1 VSLGEILRSGGI
13 RKMGTVMEII
23 TKRYSAREYQD
34 KPVEREK
41 ILEIVEAAR
50 LAPST
55 SNVQP
60 WRFGVVEDPRLK
72 DALVEKGMGLVVSN
86 RWAREA
92 PVIIVMCAH
101 LDWVVHRLGAKAA
114 DLQYYLLD
122 IGIAGEHMVL
132 TATELG
138 LGTCWIGWFRAKAIK
153 DILNIPKRWKVV
165 ALLTL
170 GYPREEG
177 APKSRTRLDL
187 DESPEKA
194 RKPYSSFLGLQ
205 ENNGRNDRDPPDNLK
220 EKEVFPEQ
228 KIGDHPCNDGL

>member
-1 VSLGEILRSGGI
+1 
-13 RKMGTVMEII
+13 MGTVIETIA
-23 TKRYSAREYQD
+23 KRYSVRGYQD
-34 KPVEREK
+34 KSVEREK
-41 ILEIVEAAR
+41 ILQIVEAGR

-60 WRFGVVEDPRLK
+60 WRFVVVENPRLR
-72 DALVEKGMGLVVSN
+72 DALAEKGMGIVVPN

-101 LDWVVHRLGAKAA
+101 LDWIVHRLGAKAA

-138 LGTCWIGWFRAKAIK
+138 LGTCWIGWFRAKAIRN
-153 DILNIPKRWKVV
+153 ILNIPKGWKIA

-170 GYPREEG
+170 GYPKEEE
-177 APKSRTRLDL
+177 APKPRERLAL
-187 DESPEKA
+187 DEIL
-194 RKPYSSFLGLQ
+194 FF
-205 ENNGRNDRDPPDNLK
+205 NG
-220 EKEVFPEQ
+220 F
-228 KIGDHPCNDGL
+228 GGS

>member
-1 VSLGEILRSGGI
+1 
-13 RKMGTVMEII
+13 MATVMETIAR
-23 TKRYSAREYQD
+23 RYSVRGYQD

-41 ILEIVEAAR
+41 ILQIVEAAR

-60 WRFGVVEDPRLK
+60 WRFVVVEDPRLK
-72 DALVEKGMGLVVSN
+72 DALVERGMGIAVPN
-86 RWAREA
+86 RWAKEA
-92 PVIIVMCAH
+92 PVIIVICAH
-101 LDWVVHRLGAKAA
+101 LDWIVHRLGARAA

-153 DILNIPKRWKVV
+153 KILNIPKGWKIA

-170 GYPREEG
+170 GYSREEG
-177 APKSRTRLDL
+177 SPKPRTRLGI
-187 DESPEKA
+187 DEILFFN
-194 RKPYSSFLGLQ
+194 RLG
-205 ENNGRNDRDPPDNLK
+205 DS
-220 EKEVFPEQ
+220 
-228 KIGDHPCNDGL
+228 

>member
-1 VSLGEILRSGGI
+1 MRA
-13 RKMGTVMEII
+13 VMNTIAR
-23 TKRYSAREYQD
+23 RYSVRGYRD

-41 ILEIVEAAR
+41 ILQIVEAAR

-60 WRFGVVEDPRLK
+60 WRFVVVEDPTLK
-72 DALVEKGMGLVVSN
+72 DALVKKGMRLVVPN
-86 RWAREA
+86 RWAKEA
-92 PVIIVMCAH
+92 PVIIVICAH
-101 LDWVVHRLGAKAA
+101 LDWIVHRLGARVV

-122 IGIAGEHMVL
+122 VGIAGEHMVL

-153 DILNIPKRWKVV
+153 SILNIPKGWKIA

-177 APKSRTRLDL
+177 PPKPRTRLGL
-187 DESPEKA
+187 DEILFFN
-194 RKPYSSFLGLQ
+194 RLG
-205 ENNGRNDRDPPDNLK
+205 GS
-220 EKEVFPEQ
+220 
-228 KIGDHPCNDGL
+228 

>member
-60 WRFGVVEDPRLK
+60 WRFVVVEDPRLK
-72 DALVEKGMGLVVSN
+72 DALVEKGMGIVVSN

-187 DESPEKA
+187 DEILFFNK
-194 RKPYSSFLGLQ
+194 LGEL
-205 ENNGRNDRDPPDNLK
+205 
-220 EKEVFPEQ
+220 
-228 KIGDHPCNDGL
+228 

>member
-1 VSLGEILRSGGI
+1 
-13 RKMGTVMEII
+13 
-23 TKRYSAREYQD
+23 
-34 KPVEREK
+34 
-41 ILEIVEAAR
+41 
-50 LAPST
+50 
-55 SNVQP
+55 
-60 WRFGVVEDPRLK
+60 
-72 DALVEKGMGLVVSN
+72 VVSN

-177 APKSRTRLDL
+177 APKPRTRLDL
-187 DESPEKA
+187 DEILFFN
-194 RKPYSSFLGLQ
+194 RLGEL
-205 ENNGRNDRDPPDNLK
+205 
-220 EKEVFPEQ
+220 
-228 KIGDHPCNDGL
+228 

>member
-1 VSLGEILRSGGI
+1 
-13 RKMGTVMEII
+13 MGTVMEII
-23 TKRYSAREYQD
+23 TKRYSVREYQD
-34 KPVEREK
+34 KSVEREK
-41 ILEIVEAAR
+41 ILQIVEAAR

-60 WRFGVVEDPRLK
+60 WRFVVVEDQRLR
-72 DALVEKGMGLVVSN
+72 DALVEKGMGIVVPN

-101 LDWVVHRLGAKAA
+101 LDWIVHRLGAKAA
-114 DLQYYLLD
+114 ALQYYLLD

-153 DILNIPKRWKVV
+153 NILNIPKKWKVA
-165 ALLTL
+165 ALLTV

-177 APKSRTRLDL
+177 APKPRIRLDL
-187 DESPEKA
+187 DEILCFN
-194 RKPYSSFLGLQ
+194 RC
-205 ENNGRNDRDPPDNLK
+205 
-220 EKEVFPEQ
+220 
-228 KIGDHPCNDGL
+228 GDS